1 MMDDGLAAMMMPRG
15 MFNLQLRCY
24 SAPFYSAY
32 DTRKAHDLNNS
43 GKVRSA
49 KFTHRLHRHNFFQI
63 LLPAS
68 ALDTLVRMNIEY
80 PMLFSLT
87 NPSKPEAATHAGVL
101 EFVAEEGRCYVPA
114 WVRLC
119 ARVLVHA

>member
-1 MMDDGLAAMMMPRG
+1 MMMPRG
-15 MFNLQLRCY
+15 MFNIQLRCY

-49 KFTHRLHRHNFFQI
+49 THLQTRFLQI

-68 ALDTLVRMNIEY
+68 ALDTLVRMNIKY

-87 NPSKPEAATHAGVL
+87 MAVVGALGRKSGPSWMRYAIAAYVEIIRNTPFLVPSRQAG
-101 EFVAEEGRCYVPA
+101 R
-114 WVRLC
+114 
-119 ARVLVHA
+119 